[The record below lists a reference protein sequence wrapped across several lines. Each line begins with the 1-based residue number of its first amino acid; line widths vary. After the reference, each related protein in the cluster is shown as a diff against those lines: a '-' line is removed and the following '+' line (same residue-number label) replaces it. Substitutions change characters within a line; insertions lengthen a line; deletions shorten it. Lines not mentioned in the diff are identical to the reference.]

1 MLVVRLVGHT
11 DSSPS
16 LAVQRLVEG
25 LCCEREGEVESGQ
38 DRDPG
43 CGGNQDEG
51 AAKQR
56 QLPAAAAVAA
66 AAAAAAEP
74 MVLALLRGGRNGVF
88 DAGVG
93 EVTLVA
99 RAVGEVVAS

>member
-1 MLVVRLVGHT
+1 MDHT
-11 DSSPS
+11 DSSPW

-25 LCCEREGEVESGQ
+25 LCCETEGEVESGQ

-51 AAKQR
+51 VAKER
-56 QLPAAAAVAA
+56 QLPAAAAAV

-88 DAGVG
+88 DVGVG

>member
-1 MLVVRLVGHT
+1 MLVLLVRLVGHT

-16 LAVQRLVEG
+16 SVVQGLVEG
-25 LCCEREGEVESGQ
+25 RYCEMEGEVESEQ
-38 DRDPG
+38 DQDLG
-43 CGGNQDEG
+43 YGGNQDEG
-51 AAKQR
+51 VAKQR
-56 QLPAAAAVAA
+56 QLPVA

-74 MVLALLRGGRNGVF
+74 MVQALLRGGRNGVS

-99 RAVGEVVAS
+99 HAVGEVVAS